1 MVLIPKAFVL
11 DPFEPLSIP
20 GKLVDCTNVPLPCT
34 PKKATIGLDEFGTK
48 VDPVPYLLLSILP
61 FLKTLK
67 FMPLLVFETARA
79 GTPSNGAAV
88 SVSKNKSGCMSFIVA
103 VS

>member
-1 MVLIPKAFVL
+1 MVFIPKVFVL
-11 DPFEPLSIP
+11 VPDAPLSIP

-34 PKKATIGLDEFGTK
+34 PKKATIGLDEFGVK

-61 FLKTLK
+61 FLNTLK
-67 FMPLLVFETARA
+67 SMPLLVFETVSA
-79 GTPSNGAAV
+79 GTPSKGAAV
-88 SVSKNKSGCMSFIVA
+88 SVSKNKSGCTSFIVA